1 MILLYMEDNELND
14 EIICLN
20 SFIVFVNNYVDW
32 IGFKIKVNINVMV
45 NVFIIMKKEWFN
57 LLIYIWLCLFLLYW

>member
-20 SFIVFVNNYVDW
+20 SFIVFVNYYVDW

-45 NVFIIMKKEWFN
+45 NVFIIMKKE
-57 LLIYIWLCLFLLYW
+57 